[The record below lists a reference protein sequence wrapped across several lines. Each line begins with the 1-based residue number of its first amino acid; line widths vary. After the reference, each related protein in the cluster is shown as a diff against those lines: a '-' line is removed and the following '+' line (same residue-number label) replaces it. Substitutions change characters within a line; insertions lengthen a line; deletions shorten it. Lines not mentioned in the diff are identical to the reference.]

1 MRNVFALLPFL
12 GNGNWKN
19 TGGIL
24 LDRSSSAGWEN
35 KSRGKVKWS
44 ADKKKK
50 KKTQTVS
57 DSIKTNRNGERHSQH
72 FAHSWGH
79 RQDAGRGRERG
90 PQSERTSLRLVWH
103 GHMQFNKNFPLT
115 TAIRGDLC
123 GVSRVRGEG
132 GKYFKCIPNTCCGIR
147 NCVT

>member
-50 KKTQTVS
+50 KHKLSVTALKLTGMES
-57 DSIKTNRNGERHSQH
+57 GILSILHIPGAIDRM
-72 FAHSWGH
+72 
-79 RQDAGRGRERG
+79 QDEERG